1 MDFSKV
7 EIGVNSAEVQNY
19 LNKIKADVIDQAK
32 DLLVKQ
38 QDELFATFKANWQGI
53 SEKNFETNMTNATNA
68 VMASLETH
76 YNALSS
82 KMIATNNS
90 WVNQDEQMVQVQGG
104 NN

>member
-19 LNKIKADVIDQAK
+19 LNKIKADVIDQAQS
-32 DLLVKQ
+32 LLISKQ
-38 QDELFATFKANWQGI
+38 EELFATFRANWQGV
-53 SEKNFETNMTNATNA
+53 SEKNFETNMTNATDT
-68 VMASLETH
+68 VIKSLEAH
-76 YNALSS
+76 YSALAN